1 MQMHEA
7 VRDVLQTI
15 TRLGNGH
22 ALDWQPILETA
33 FVKQGLHKHGYVD
46 DYRNIAEK
54 MLTFFTQ
61 SRKGASVEMLDE
73 FVLSLTDAKVTVR
86 ADEMLIR
93 DDLRTLRCIF
103 TGHAP
108 EQARKV
114 SDMKRFHLPQRTFSS
129 SSVELV
135 YLADNTVHPL
145 NLKPQTLNKCE
156 NKLREILTRIRS
168 GDFKISDS
176 TFSCPG
182 CPAFLSAVASPQV
195 HSRKNSKNL
204 PTAF

>member
-1 MQMHEA
+1 MGPVSRSDTTPILKLPIAPENTPLPVEFQGDVNFSANALDLYNNCPRRFLYTHLLSIGGRRQETAFMQMHEA

-108 EQARKV
+108 GQARKV
-114 SDMKRFHLPQRTFSS
+114 SDMKRFHLLQRTF
-129 SSVELV
+129 
-135 YLADNTVHPL
+135 
-145 NLKPQTLNKCE
+145 
-156 NKLREILTRIRS
+156 
-168 GDFKISDS
+168 F
-176 TFSCPG
+176 
-182 CPAFLSAVASPQV
+182 QV
-195 HSRKNSKNL
+195 HQ
-204 PTAF
+204 